1 MNARQAGFTLLELIV
16 VMAIFAIF
24 SLMAYGGL
32 DTVLNTRRDIE
43 LAHENLSGYQRAF
56 VKLRND
62 FQMAST
68 RPIRDGFGDAAAALQ
83 LNESGYIEFT
93 RGGWR
98 NPLLQPRAM
107 LERVAYRLENGA
119 LVRLGWRVLDRAQ
132 DSQPVQTELLKG
144 VEELRWRVLD
154 DQREWTERWPE
165 DTSSGSDSQADAPL
179 PRGVELRILTKDL
192 GELTFI
198 FALGAETPDL
208 KGLSNRIV
216 YGPDVNGTSDD
227 GNTTSDAGEE
237 Q

>member
-98 NPLLQPRAM
+98 NPLFQPRAM

-144 VEELRWRVLD
+144 IEELRWRVLD

-179 PRGVELRILTKDL
+179 PRGVELRMLTKDL

-198 FALGAETPDL
+198 FALGSETPDIKSL
-208 KGLSNRIV
+208 APSFTYEPETNDTSGSSA
-216 YGPDVNGTSDD
+216 NGASDGD
-227 GNTTSDAGEE
+227 